1 MISFVIFNAD
11 TAGTGESALTVAI
24 RDIGGMFG
32 ALDVPLVSNEAVY
45 YLSNYSIMFVIALLG
60 ATPLFKTLVE
70 KCKQK
75 PAFAKVIDICEPL
88 CVAAVLILVSA
99 VFVNG
104 SFSPFLYFQ
113 F

>member
-32 ALDVPLVSNEAVY
+32 ALDVPLVSKEAVY
-45 YLSNYSIMFVIALLG
+45 YLSNYSIMLVIALIG
-60 ATPLFKTLVE
+60 ATPLCKTAVE
-70 KCKQK
+70 KCRQNG
-75 PAFAKVIDICEPL
+75 AVSRVINACEPVF
-88 CVAAVLILVSA
+88 VAAILILVSA